1 MVRVKDKQIVLDDE
15 EFELLKNFS
24 EMELIPNREGI
35 FLLIDK
41 NKVLAEEG
49 KQVCIDVPLIEEQH
63 EVIEMI
69 TKGNLKELVEG
80 AFEDKLNDKQ
90 KKALLELKASGKV
103 FLFKLNESYKKGVY
117 KVREEEKKDAK
128 VELAEIKETKKNA
141 PKASEDFNA
150 ETKLLPDYTLEVDGF
165 VATKNNE
172 RARILSVEH
181 KEQIEGKELFG
192 IKSFEGIYYLV
203 NGKLFEKYKLK
214 IISLLEK
221 ENNKPLEEIAKTLN
235 ASLELI
241 KIVIEFLKEDG
252 EVLEKIKG
260 EIHFIQ

>member
-1 MVRVKDKQIVLDDE
+1 MVRVKDKQILLDDA
-15 EFELLKNFS
+15 EFELLKNFT

-63 EVIEMI
+63 EIIEMV
-69 TKGNLKELVEG
+69 TNGNLKELVEG
-80 AFEDKLNDKQ
+80 VFEDKLNDKQ

-103 FLFKLNESYKKGVY
+103 FLFKLNETYKKGVY
-117 KVREEEKKDAK
+117 KVRGEEKECVKK
-128 VELAEIKETKKNA
+128 ELDKIEQKKKEIIFDSDN
-141 PKASEDFNA
+141 FNA
-150 ETKLLPDYTLEVDGF
+150 EEKLIPDYVLEKDGF

-192 IKSFEGIYYLV
+192 IKSFEGIYYLI
-203 NGKLFEKYKLK
+203 NGKLFEKYQTK
-214 IISLLEK
+214 IISLLETT
-221 ENNKPLEEIAKTLN
+221 NNLQIEEIAQKVN
-235 ASLELI
+235 ASIELV
-241 KIVIEFLKEDG
+241 KIVIEFLKEEG
-252 EVLEKIKG
+252 ELFEKTKG
-260 EIHFIQ
+260 EISFIQ

>member
-1 MVRVKDKQIVLDDE
+1 MVRVKDKQIVLDDA

-41 NKVLAEEG
+41 NMVLAEEG

-63 EVIEMI
+63 EIIEMV
-69 TKGNLKELVEG
+69 TKGQLNELVEG
-80 AFEDKLNDKQ
+80 VFEDKLNDKQ

-103 FLFKLNESYKKGVY
+103 FLFKLNETYKKGVY
-117 KVREEEKKDAK
+117 KVREETKKL
-128 VELAEIKETKKNA
+128 EPTKDKNA

-150 ETKLLPDYTLEVDGF
+150 KEKLLPDYTLEVDGF

-203 NGKLFEKYKLK
+203 DGKLFEKYKSK
-214 IISLLEK
+214 IISLLEEK
-221 ENNKPLEEIAKTLN
+221 NNLQLEEIAKEIN
-235 ASLELI
+235 ASNELV
-241 KIVIEFLKEDG
+241 KIIIEFLKEEG
-252 EVLEKIKG
+252 ELFEKTKG
-260 EIHFIQ
+260 EISFIQ